1 MYLFSININIH
12 TNAYN
17 DIYINISDWF
27 FKKTVFTV
35 FKIMYFYRFGLLG
48 ADGLQFTKQSRGGLN
63 NTAINIIICVIR

>member
-1 MYLFSININIH
+1 MYLFSINIH

-48 ADGLQFTKQSRGGLN
+48 ADGLQFTKQSREGLN